1 MRRVEVGGGYRVR
14 VRAILGER
22 AGHGARRVSLLAGG
36 SDVDGLLAGGT
47 VSATRVGQ
55 LAERV

>member
-14 VRAILGER
+14 VRAVLGER
-22 AGHGARRVSLLAGG
+22 AGHGARRVPLLAGG

-47 VSATRVGQ
+47 VSATRGGQ
-55 LAERV
+55 LG